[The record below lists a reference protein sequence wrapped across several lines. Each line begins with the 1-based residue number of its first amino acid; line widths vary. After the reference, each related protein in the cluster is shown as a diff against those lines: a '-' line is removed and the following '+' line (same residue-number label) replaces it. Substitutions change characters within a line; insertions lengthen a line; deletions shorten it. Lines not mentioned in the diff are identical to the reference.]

1 MYSNWEIYRFK
12 NWRKIRGEIKH
23 GHHKVRTTFDVWRP
37 VGKILPYGIYRGL
50 CREITVISDN
60 LASKASQPL
69 LQKFYLDYINHIRL
83 TRSSM
88 VLFPSTYRLV
98 NFNVSDACPMLPGR
112 SLSFVFHADNGLS
125 ELEFSLVMNCTREVT
140 QGHHPCAG
148 ISSRWFSTIK
158 NFEKK
163 FDSKILNQNWKIEKM
178 ENNFKKGNLKKFPS
192 IVKLPGMRDWL
203 TL

>member
-140 QGHHPCAG
+140 QGHHPCSG

-158 NFEKK
+158 NFEKNSIQK
-163 FDSKILNQNWKIEKM
+163 FWIKTGKLRKWKIIS
-178 ENNFKKGNLKKFPS
+178 KKG
-192 IVKLPGMRDWL
+192 I
-203 TL
+203 